1 MFEKLSIK
9 YNINFQKLVI
19 LLIVSSVLILGISII
34 SLFVLEDTS
43 EEETNIILNE
53 SENNIEYVK
62 GDVQLYVMDVNNNIV
77 GSLESEGEEFSIYET
92 GSYEFVNS
100 NTDEVV
106 DSFVVSDSN
115 ILDISFDIEETD
127 ILQAN
132 NEIMFSV
139 NETNNEAISYVWDFD
154 DGSDVVKTNNEY
166 INHEFESDGEYT
178 VRLKAVDSNGDIDSY
193 SKDIE
198 IIADELVAIA
208 SVDDDTGYVGTDF
221 TFDAND
227 SLSTSNYAINSYNW
241 YFGDGDESQNELST
255 HTYNQSGFYNVVLE
269 VIDSSGASNTD
280 TITIDVEDTDVN
292 VEFESNKTNGFVDE
306 YFEFNISSATTQGTN
321 IDKIKWDFDDGK
333 TKEGKYDV
341 KHAFNESGEYNVNLT
356 IIGEDGTEDSDSK
369 IITVNDTFISA
380 SAYTNTTEIKVNNT
394 FELNAANSTSEGIE
408 VKEYNWDFNDNNTK
422 TGKFVNHSFNET
434 GNYEIDLEIVDEYGN
449 KSTDSVNVTVTS
461 GLNAVVDVDEKQK
474 SVEEIFKFTGENSIS
489 GQTDIKSYEW
499 NFGDNM
505 TKEGK
510 NVSYVYTEPEIYIV
524 GLTIVGED
532 GTEDSET
539 ITVEVVE

>member
-34 SLFVLEDTS
+34 SLFVLDDTS